1 MPPPI
6 FGHAVGEAFLPAGQA
21 PKRPDR
27 SVPGETCQAAWP
39 HISPFCIFF
48 RSRQT
53 RTARNSPQLPS
64 RSKGSRVEH
73 PTDPRVPRQQDTKA
87 CRCPDGELQSVSRR
101 GTTFRVEPERQCSP
115 GKTLAL
121 HAVVRRVHSTSC
133 GEEPHSEEQI
143 TP

>member
-1 MPPPI
+1 MESAKLFSQRAKLRRGLI
-6 FGHAVGEAFLPAGQA
+6 EVYLAKPAKLRGLIDH
-21 PKRPDR
+21 RF
-27 SVPGETCQAAWP
+27 V
-39 HISPFCIFF
+39 IFF

-64 RSKGSRVEH
+64 RSKGSLVEQ

-133 GEEPHSEEQI
+133 GEEPHPEEQI